1 MNVIIEFEQKDLSNT
16 LIALDKV
23 AKRLDPKAR
32 LQAWREG
39 GKVIAATMRHNAP
52 KLSPTYKAWG
62 KDTRRDVVSRYS
74 SGQVVA
80 RYFRGALS
88 NAQRVLSLRRAR
100 YTVSI
105 GPYKNPR
112 NPKGNFRFSGNK
124 ADGYYAPM
132 VEFGTRH
139 SAPKPWV
146 EKSFQQSKSAALRVI
161 ESELKKLVEA

>member
-23 AKRLDPKAR
+23 AKRVDPKAR

-39 GKVIAATMRHNAP
+39 GKVFAGVLRHNAP
-52 KLSPTYKAWG
+52 KLAPTYKAWG
-62 KDTRRDVVSRYS
+62 KETRRDYVARYS
-74 SGQVVA
+74 SGEVVA

-88 NAQRVLSLRRAR
+88 NSERVLSLRRSK
-100 YTVSI
+100 YTVSV
-105 GPYKNPR
+105 GPYKPR
-112 NPKGNFRFSGNK
+112 KSRGNFRFTGNK
-124 ADGYYAPM
+124 ADGYYAHM